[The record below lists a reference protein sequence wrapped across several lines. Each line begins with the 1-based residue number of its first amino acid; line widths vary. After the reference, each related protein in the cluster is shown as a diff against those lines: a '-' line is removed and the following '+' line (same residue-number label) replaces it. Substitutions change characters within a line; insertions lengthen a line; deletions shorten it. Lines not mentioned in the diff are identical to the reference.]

1 MAIYFARES
10 IREPSGEEFIGRR
23 SYESYE
29 TYGPCVDCC
38 PAAFTLMP
46 MKQRVLLGMSGGV
59 DSSVAGY
66 LLREQG
72 YEVVGVTMK
81 VWPQDCISRAED
93 KCCGPQAVADARG
106 VAHALGI
113 PHYVVDEADQFERL
127 VIDYFASE
135 YQAGRTPNPCVMCNE
150 KLKFGNLWSKARA
163 LGCDYIATGHY
174 AIIDHVVAACG
185 DRGRVDSRTASGA
198 TGVIDPG
205 YSYAVLRKSVDRRK
219 DQSYFLFSLHQ
230 PQLRRALTPLGRMM
244 KPQIREI
251 ARSLGLKV
259 ADKIDSQEIC
269 FVPGND
275 YKAFLRSRLGENE
288 FHRGEIYD
296 VDGNFVGEHDG
307 IELFTIGQ
315 RKGLPGGSLRPR
327 YVVDLDPE
335 TNRVIVGDAD
345 DLVAD
350 EFEIDRV
357 NWHPVVAMTK
367 ADSASPL
374 DEGEG
379 TEVRGIPSQNRE
391 SREPSPYPLPWEGR
405 GEETPRGQDRGF
417 SFEATVKIRY
427 NHPGTPATIVLSED
441 NRARICLHEPQRAV
455 TPGQAAV
462 IYKDDVVLGGGW
474 ICRREAPVLA

>member
-1 MAIYFARES
+1 MNRI
-10 IREPSGEEFIGRR
+10 
-23 SYESYE
+23 
-29 TYGPCVDCC
+29 
-38 PAAFTLMP
+38 
-46 MKQRVLLGMSGGV
+46 KQRVLLGMSGGV

-72 YEVVGVTMK
+72 YDVVGVTMK

-93 KCCGPQAVADARG
+93 KCCGPQAVADARS

-150 KLKFGNLWSKARA
+150 KLKFGNLWGKAKA

-174 AIIDHVVAACG
+174 ALIEHHADC
-185 DRGRVDSRTASGA
+185 
-198 TGVIDPG
+198 
-205 YSYAVLRKSVDRRK
+205 AVLRKSVDRRK

-230 PQLRRALTPLGRMM
+230 AQLRRALTPLGAMT

-275 YKAFLRSRLGENE
+275 YKAFLRAHLSENE

-315 RKGLPGGSLRPR
+315 RKGLPGGSARPR
-327 YVVDLDPE
+327 YVVDLDPT
-335 TNRVIVGDAD
+335 TNRVIVGDAE
-345 DLVAD
+345 DLIVD
-350 EFEIDRV
+350 EFETDRV
-357 NWHPVVAMTK
+357 NWHVVA
-367 ADSASPL
+367 
-374 DEGEG
+374 
-379 TEVRGIPSQNRE
+379 GIGNPGS
-391 SREPSPYPLPWEGR
+391 
-405 GEETPRGQDRGF
+405 
-417 SFEATVKIRY
+417 SFNATVKIRY
-427 NHPGTPATIVLSED
+427 NHPGAPARITPLE
-441 NRARICLHEPQRAV
+441 NHCARICLHEPQRAV

-462 IYKDDVVLGGGW
+462 IYDGDVVLGGGW
-474 ICRREAPVLA
+474 ICRHSSCYPEAQGSSESMDPAMVA

>member
-1 MAIYFARES
+1 MNK
-10 IREPSGEEFIGRR
+10 
-23 SYESYE
+23 
-29 TYGPCVDCC
+29 T
-38 PAAFTLMP
+38 
-46 MKQRVLLGMSGGV
+46 KQRVLLGMSGGV

-72 YEVVGVTMK
+72 YDVIGVTMK

-113 PHYVVDEADQFERL
+113 PHYVVDEADQFERV

-150 KLKFGNLWSKARA
+150 KLKFGNLWSKAAA

-174 AIIDHVVAACG
+174 AIVEHGAA
-185 DRGRVDSRTASGA
+185 T
-198 TGVIDPG
+198 P
-205 YSYAVLRKSVDRRK
+205 YAVLRKGVDPRK
-219 DQSYFLFSLHQ
+219 DQSYFLFSLRQ
-230 PQLRRALTPLGRMM
+230 PQLRRALTPLGTMT

-251 ARSLGLKV
+251 AHSLGLKV

-275 YKAFLRSRLGENE
+275 YKEFLRSHLGENE

-296 VDGNFVGEHDG
+296 VDGNFVAEHGG

-327 YVVDLDPE
+327 YVVDLDPT

-345 DLVAD
+345 DLVCE

-357 NWHPVVAMTK
+357 NWHPAAGVT
-367 ADSASPL
+367 DP
-374 DEGEG
+374 G
-379 TEVRGIPSQNRE
+379 
-391 SREPSPYPLPWEGR
+391 
-405 GEETPRGQDRGF
+405 
-417 SFEATVKIRY
+417 SFEAIVKIRY
-427 NHPGTPATIVLSED
+427 SHPGTVATVLPLEND
-441 NRARICLHEPQRAV
+441 RAHVRLHDPQRAV

-462 IYKDDVVLGGGW
+462 IYDGDVVFGGGW
-474 ICRREAPVLA
+474 ICRTAATRHPEPRKLSGSKDPAMVA

>member
-1 MAIYFARES
+1 MNRN
-10 IREPSGEEFIGRR
+10 
-23 SYESYE
+23 
-29 TYGPCVDCC
+29 
-38 PAAFTLMP
+38 
-46 MKQRVLLGMSGGV
+46 KQRVLLGMSGGV

-72 YEVVGVTMK
+72 YDVIGVTMK

-93 KCCGPQAVADARG
+93 KCCGPQAIADARG

-113 PHYVVDEADQFERL
+113 PHYVVDEADQFERV

-174 AIIDHVVAACG
+174 AIIEHGAGMPSSRRGDSAATPDARG
-185 DRGRVDSRTASGA
+185 DSAGVD
-198 TGVIDPG
+198 DPG
-205 YSYAVLRKSVDRRK
+205 YSYAILRKGIDQRK
-219 DQSYFLFSLHQ
+219 DQSYFLFSLRQ
-230 PQLRRALTPLGRMM
+230 PQLRRALTPLGTMT
-244 KPQIREI
+244 KPEIRKI
-251 ARSLGLKV
+251 AHSLGLKI

-275 YKAFLRSRLGENE
+275 YKAFLRSHLGDNE

-315 RKGLPGGSLRPR
+315 RKGLPGGSPRPR

-345 DLVAD
+345 NLVAD

-357 NWHPVVAMTK
+357 NWHVVAGIGLSSVASAK
-367 ADSASPL
+367 ADDP
-374 DEGEG
+374 
-379 TEVRGIPSQNRE
+379 
-391 SREPSPYPLPWEGR
+391 GR
-405 GEETPRGQDRGF
+405 

-427 NHPGTPATIVLSED
+427 NHPGTVATVTPLEHD
-441 NRARICLHEPQRAV
+441 RARVRLHEPQRAV

-462 IYKDDVVLGGGW
+462 IYDDDIVLGGGW
-474 ICRREAPVLA
+474 ICRRPVRHPERSEVKSRDLATFPQASHV